1 MNMLK
6 CLLTNNGC
14 YKEAKR
20 MTPVGIIIH
29 STGCNNPNLR
39 RYVQPDDGIIGYNIY
54 QNDWNHPETDV
65 CVHGFVG
72 KTQKGDVRFV
82 QTLPWNFQCWGCSS
96 GWRGSY
102 NRGYIQIEVCED
114 DLTDEKYFDKAFAV
128 AVEVTRYLVKQYN
141 ISINNV
147 ISHKEAHDRGYAS
160 DHVDCNHWLAKFGK
174 DMDWFRQQVKK
185 GLTTTTTKKPTTSAT
200 NKTTTTTSSFKSY
213 RVKVTD
219 PALNIRAGAGTNYKV
234 NGMITDMGVYT
245 IIAEKS
251 GTGAKKW
258 GRLKS
263 KAGWIALDYTRKI

>member
-1 MNMLK
+1 MLK

-72 KTQKGDVRFV
+72 KTLKGDVRFV

-96 GWRGSY
+96 GWKGSY

-114 DLTDEKYFDKAFAV
+114 DLTDEKYFEKAFAV
-128 AVEVTRYLVKQYN
+128 AMEVTRYLMKQYN

-174 DMDWFRQQVKK
+174 NMDWFRQQVKK
-185 GLTTTTTKKPTTSAT
+185 GLTTTTTKKPTTLTT
-200 NKTTTTTSSFKSY
+200 NKTTTTT
-213 RVKVTD
+213 
-219 PALNIRAGAGTNYKV
+219 
-234 NGMITDMGVYT
+234 DMYPESWTHIYELG
-245 IIAEKS
+245 
-251 GTGAKKW
+251 
-258 GRLKS
+258 
-263 KAGWIALDYTRKI
+263 

>member
-82 QTLPWNFQCWGCSS
+82 QTLPWNFQCWGCGS

-114 DLTDEKYFDKAFAV
+114 DLTNEKYFEKAFAV
-128 AVEVTRYLVKQYN
+128 AMEVTRYLMKQYN

-174 DMDWFRQQVKK
+174 DMEWFRQQVKK
-185 GLTTTTTKKPTTSAT
+185 GLTTTSTKKPTTST
-200 NKTTTTTSSFKSY
+200 VKKTATTSSFKSY

-219 PALNIRAGAGTNYKV
+219 PALNIRAGAGTDYKV

-245 IIAEKS
+245 IVAEKD

-258 GRLKS
+258 GQLKS
-263 KAGWIALDYTRKI
+263 KAGWISLDYTRKI

>member
-1 MNMLK
+1 M
-6 CLLTNNGC
+6 
-14 YKEAKR
+14 
-20 MTPVGIIIH
+20 
-29 STGCNNPNLR
+29 
-39 RYVQPDDGIIGYNIY
+39 
-54 QNDWNHPETDV
+54 
-65 CVHGFVG
+65 
-72 KTQKGDVRFV
+72 
-82 QTLPWNFQCWGCSS
+82 PWNFQCWGCGS

-128 AVEVTRYLVKQYN
+128 AVEVTRYLMKQYN

-185 GLTTTTTKKPTTSAT
+185 GPTTST
-200 NKTTTTTSSFKSY
+200 VKKTSSFKSY

-245 IIAEKS
+245 IVAEKT
-251 GTGAKKW
+251 GKGAKKW
-258 GRLKS
+258 GQLKS

>member
-1 MNMLK
+1 MEINMLK

-14 YKEAKR
+14 YKEAAR

-29 STGCNNPNLR
+29 STGANNPNLK
-39 RYVQPDDGIIGYNIY
+39 RYVQPDDGILGYNIY
-54 QNDWNHPETDV
+54 GNDWNNADTDV

-72 KTQKGDVRFV
+72 KTKNGDVRFV
-82 QTLPWNFQCWGCSS
+82 QTLPWNFQAWGCGK

-114 DLTDEKYFDKAFAV
+114 DLTDETYFNKAFSV
-128 AVEVTRYLVKQYN
+128 AVEVARYLMKQYN

-147 ISHKEAHDRGYAS
+147 ISHKEAHARGYAS
-160 DHVDCNHWLAKFGK
+160 DHVDCDHWLAKFGK
-174 DMDWFRQQVKK
+174 DMNWFRQQVKK
-185 GLTTTTTKKPTTSAT
+185 STTTAKPAA
-200 NKTTTTTSSFKSY
+200 KPASSFKAY

-245 IIAEKS
+245 IVAEKT
-251 GTGAKKW
+251 GKGAKKW
-258 GRLKS
+258 GQLKS
-263 KAGWIALDYTRKI
+263 KAGWISLDYTRKI

>member
-114 DLTDEKYFDKAFAV
+114 DLTNEKYFEKAFAV
-128 AVEVTRYLVKQYN
+128 AMEVTRYLMKQYN

-174 DMDWFRQQVKK
+174 NMEWFRQQVKK
-185 GLTTTTTKKPTTSAT
+185 GLTTTTTKKPTTST
-200 NKTTTTTSSFKSY
+200 VKKTSSFKSY
-213 RVKVTD
+213 MVKVTD

-258 GRLKS
+258 GQLKS

>member
-6 CLLTNNGC
+6 CLLTNNDC

-54 QNDWNHPETDV
+54 QNDWNQPGTDV
-65 CVHGFVG
+65 CVHGFIG
-72 KTQKGDVRFV
+72 KTLKGDVRFV
-82 QTLPWNFQCWGCSS
+82 QTLPFNFQCWGCGSS
-96 GWRGSY
+96 WRGSY
-102 NRGYIQIEVCED
+102 NREYIQIEVCED
-114 DLTDEKYFDKAFAV
+114 DLKDEKYFEKAFTV
-128 AVEVTRYLVKQYN
+128 AIEVTRYLVKQYN

-147 ISHKEAHDRGYAS
+147 ISHKEAHERGYAS

-185 GLTTTTTKKPTTSAT
+185 GLAATNTKKP
-200 NKTTTTTSSFKSY
+200 KTSFKPY
-213 RVKVTD
+213 KVKITD
-219 PALNIRAGAGTNYKV
+219 SALNIRVGAGTNYKV
-234 NGMITDMGVYT
+234 AGMITDMGVYT
-245 IIAEKS
+245 IIAERS

-263 KAGWIALDYTRKI
+263 KVGWIALDYTRKI

>member
-1 MNMLK
+1 MAINMLK

-14 YKEAKR
+14 YKEAAR

-29 STGCNNPNLR
+29 STGANNPNLR
-39 RYVQPDDGIIGYNIY
+39 RYVQPDDGIIGFNIY
-54 QNDWNHPETDV
+54 ENDWNNADTDV

-72 KTQKGDVRFV
+72 KTFKGDVRFV
-82 QTLPWNFQCWGCSS
+82 QTLPWNFQCWGCGE

-114 DLTDEKYFDKAFAV
+114 DLTDEKYFERAFAV
-128 AVEVTRYLVKQYN
+128 AMEVTRYLMKQYN
-141 ISINNV
+141 ISLNNV

-185 GLTTTTTKKPTTSAT
+185 GLTTTTTKKPTTST
-200 NKTTTTTSSFKSY
+200 VKKTSSFKSY

-245 IIAEKS
+245 IVAEKT
-251 GTGAKKW
+251 GKGAKKW
-258 GRLKS
+258 GQLKS